1 MKFPAVFR
9 CALLLW
15 LAGLVIPR
23 AAVAAAEDPL
33 RAVAT
38 TTIVADLVREIGGTN
53 VTVEALMGPGVDPH
67 LYKASAGD
75 VSRLGR
81 SQIVFYSGLYL
92 EGRMED
98 VFTRLRERGRKVVS
112 VTDRLP
118 ADRLV
123 RPPQFEGHPDPHVW
137 GDPGLWKFAVERVAT
152 ALAEAVP
159 THAPDFQSRAKAYTE
174 RLEAFAVWARR
185 RVELI
190 PPTSRVL
197 ITSHDAFNYFGRA
210 FGFEVVGVQGI
221 STVTEA
227 GLADI
232 TKVADLVRAR
242 KLKAI
247 FVESSVSPATIERI
261 SKDSGAR
268 IGGEL
273 YSDALGAAGDQR
285 EVGGERYDVGTYLG
299 MLKHNVNT
307 VVEALR

>member
-1 MKFPAVFR
+1 MKFPAVIR

-15 LAGLVIPR
+15 LAGLVGPR
-23 AAVAAAEDPL
+23 SAVAAGEGSL

-53 VTVEALMGPGVDPH
+53 VLVEALMGPGVDPH

-81 SQIVFYSGLYL
+81 AQIVFYSGLFL

-98 VFTRLRERGRKVVS
+98 VFTRLQERGRKVVA
-112 VTDRLP
+112 VTETIP

-137 GDPGLWKFAVERVAT
+137 GDPALWRFAVERVAA
-152 ALAEAVP
+152 ALSEAVP
-159 THAPDFQSRAKAYTE
+159 TRAADFQARAQEYGA
-174 RLEAFAVWARR
+174 RLEAFAVWGRR
-185 RVELI
+185 RVEEV
-190 PPTSRVL
+190 PATSRVL

-273 YSDALGAAGDQR
+273 FSDALGAVGDQR
-285 EVGGERYDVGTYLG
+285 EVGGEKYDVGTYLG
-299 MLKHNVNT
+299 MLKHNMNT